1 MLSERMLSKV
11 VEACTANYLQLK
23 PCDEAF
29 MPSPNPGQP
38 YMLYMHVPFCER
50 LCPYCSFNRF
60 PFREDRAK
68 PYFQNMRREMRMLKD
83 LGYDFD
89 SVYIGGG
96 TPTIMIDELC
106 ETIDMARDL
115 FSIKE
120 VSSETNP
127 NHLTHEYLEKL
138 KGRVQRLSVG
148 VQSFDD
154 DLLRQMDRY
163 DKYGSA
169 EEIFERIGQAAPY
182 FESLNVDMIFNFP
195 SQTEDILVNDCEKI
209 ATCGCHQTTF
219 SPLYQSNATTRK
231 MESVLGKMDY
241 DQERRFYYI
250 LDEILNGGESPFF
263 ERRTLWTFNR
273 LDENLRR
280 RQNLEVDE
288 YAVAYEECVGV
299 GSGSITHLG
308 DNLFVNT
315 FNLEEYADIVGQGR
329 LPLLGCTDL
338 PRRDLMRYKFLL
350 QLYSLRFD
358 KHEFE
363 RDFGVSVER
372 GLPVEMA
379 FMRANGAFA
388 TDNADELTLTPA
400 GRYLVV
406 VLYRQYLA
414 GLNNLREQARSELTG
429 VEHDLLFG
437 DGTEK

>member
-163 DKYGSA
+163 EKYGSGQ
-169 EEIFERIGQAAPY
+169 EILERIQEASPY
-182 FESLNVDMIFNFP
+182 FVSMNADMIFNFP
-195 SQTEDILVNDCEKI
+195 AQTEDTLIHDIEMVV
-209 ATCGCHQTTF
+209 ASGASQTTF
-219 SPLYQSNATTRK
+219 YPLMASPSVQRSLAAT
-231 MESVLGKMDY
+231 VGKVDY
-241 DQERRFYYI
+241 NRERRFY
-250 LDEILNGGESPFF
+250 EIICDLLLGDLPGGQPGLF
-263 ERRTLWTFNR
+263 ELGSAWTFNR
-273 LDENLRR
+273 RGTG
-280 RQNLEVDE
+280 
-288 YAVAYEECVGV
+288 AAGAGTGGTISGV
-299 GSGSITHLG
+299 
-308 DNLFVNT
+308 
-315 FNLEEYADIVGQGR
+315 
-329 LPLLGCTDL
+329 
-338 PRRDLMRYKFLL
+338 
-350 QLYSLRFD
+350 
-358 KHEFE
+358 
-363 RDFGVSVER
+363 
-372 GLPVEMA
+372 
-379 FMRANGAFA
+379 
-388 TDNADELTLTPA
+388 
-400 GRYLVV
+400 GRYLKSKNPAVRIVAVEPASSPVLSGGKAGPHAIQGIGAGFVPAVYDSSVV
-406 VLYRQYLA
+406 DEVMTVSNDDAMSTTRLL
-414 GLNNLREQARSELTG
+414 ARSEGLLTG
-429 VEHDLLFG
+429 ISSGAAAWAAAELARREELHDKTIVTLLPDTGERYLSTGVFG
-437 DGTEK
+437 